1 MKTCGTCA
9 GYEHGNYPCINYNRA
24 KGRNDDRAETCPL
37 YMELT
42 DSRWKVIAGLK
53 IDDKFYGYG
62 YKCMNCSMIS
72 LSPKLRCPY
81 CYANMTNGEEE

>member
-1 MKTCGTCA
+1 MKTCGTCV
-9 GYEHGNYPCINYNRA
+9 GYEHGPVPCSKFGREKINT
-24 KGRNDDRAETCPL
+24 RAETCPL

-72 LSPKLRCPY
+72 LSPKLRCPH
-81 CYANMTNGEEE
+81 CYAKMKNGEEDE